1 MPTFLVLSADV
12 PSTVALLMTTGALV
26 LAVPLFH
33 LLRRHSRPNRPE
45 TSRQNRHGDV
55 SFRLG
60 AQLHAHRHR
69 KHFRDCHCTGLPLVI
84 ALSLLASALL
94 VILEMMPTHARFTGT
109 AIPYNIAYAL
119 FAGTAP
125 LVCAALVNAT
135 GSDLSP
141 AFYATAIALIALP
154 ILWRGIPENEKLVC
168 HAGQPDETFLTTD
181 APRL

>member
-1 MPTFLVLSADV
+1 MVMSVFVSVPSYMLIGTGNIFAIAVALASLVL
-12 PSTVALLMTTGALV
+12 
-26 LAVPLFH
+26 
-33 LLRRHSRPNRPE
+33 
-45 TSRQNRHGDV
+45 
-55 SFRLG
+55 
-60 AQLHAHRHR
+60 
-69 KHFRDCHCTGLPLVI
+69 

-154 ILWRGIPENEKLVC
+154 ILWRGIPETKNWS
-168 HAGQPDETFLTTD
+168 TTQGS
-181 APRL
+181 PTKHF

>member
-1 MPTFLVLSADV
+1 MPTFLILSADV
-12 PSTVALLMTTGALV
+12 SSTVALLMTTGALV
-26 LAVPLFH
+26 LAVPLFIFFGATVDRIG
-33 LLRRHSRPNRPE
+33 RRPLVRIGMVMSVF
-45 TSRQNRHGDV
+45 V
-55 SFRLG
+55 SVPSYMLIG
-60 AQLHAHRHR
+60 
-69 KHFRDCHCTGLPLVI
+69 TGNIFAIAVALAALVI

-154 ILWRGIPENEKLVC
+154 ILWRGIPETKNWSATQGSPTK
-168 HAGQPDETFLTTD
+168 HF
-181 APRL
+181 

>member
-1 MPTFLVLSADV
+1 MVMSVFVSVPSYMLIGTGNIFAIAVALASLVL
-12 PSTVALLMTTGALV
+12 
-26 LAVPLFH
+26 
-33 LLRRHSRPNRPE
+33 
-45 TSRQNRHGDV
+45 
-55 SFRLG
+55 
-60 AQLHAHRHR
+60 
-69 KHFRDCHCTGLPLVI
+69 

-154 ILWRGIPENEKLVC
+154 ILWRGIPETKNWSATQGSPTK
-168 HAGQPDETFLTTD
+168 HF
-181 APRL
+181 